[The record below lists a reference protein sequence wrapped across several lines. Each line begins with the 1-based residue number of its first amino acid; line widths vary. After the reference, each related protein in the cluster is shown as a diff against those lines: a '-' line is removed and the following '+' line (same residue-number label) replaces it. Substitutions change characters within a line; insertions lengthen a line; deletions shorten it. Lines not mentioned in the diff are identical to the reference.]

1 MRSLAELPRAR
12 AVLLDVAPR
21 ALLAMAGDRLPGR
34 IPDALRRFRYGA
46 GVCKADFAL
55 SGPVP
60 WASEAARRAGTLHL
74 GGTFAEIA
82 AAEAEVAAGRHPA
95 APYVLVTQ
103 PAVADPTRS
112 PAGTHT
118 LWAYCHVPAGSTVD
132 MTARIEAQIER
143 FAPGF
148 RDLIL
153 ARHVRTAADEEAAN
167 PNYVGGDIAAGMQ
180 TVWQTVARPVP
191 RWNPYRTPL
200 PRRVPVLVVH
210 PAAARRARPVRRT
223 GRADRA
229 ARRLRHPA
237 AARCQPGPAQ
247 PGRHGRGT
255 AVTASRTARLPGHR
269 LTAPRLTALLL
280 AGLIVLLTGVV
291 VAQSVTRHHTG
302 SHRTAAE
309 GTALVLA
316 LWAVAAVGL
325 VVAWHQRANPIG
337 WLLLAM
343 PVLLLLTFASDSY
356 DQAYRLGQHALPV
369 LGPAALVMAQLFFV
383 PFIAL
388 PLIIWLFPDGRPPPG
403 RWRFVFWACP
413 VLLVPALV
421 SILVLTGEA
430 LAAPHLRTLADGE
443 LPRVENTPPLAGI
456 LSLIFFGSLLISWLC
471 ALAYQIASWRRS
483 TGERRQQLKWLMS
496 GAAIC
501 GLSAAA
507 SFASTAAL
515 WEVLLLG
522 IVALPVSI
530 GIGILKYRLYDID
543 RIISRTLAYA
553 LVTGLLVGVYAGLVL
568 LATEV
573 LGFTSSVAVA
583 AATLAAAALFNP
595 VRRRVQRVVDRRFN
609 RARYDADAAVAAFAA
624 RTSGAVALDELRA
637 DLLGVIGHALEP
649 AHQALWLSRDER

>member
-1 MRSLAELPRAR
+1 
-12 AVLLDVAPR
+12 
-21 ALLAMAGDRLPGR
+21 
-34 IPDALRRFRYGA
+34 
-46 GVCKADFAL
+46 
-55 SGPVP
+55 
-60 WASEAARRAGTLHL
+60 
-74 GGTFAEIA
+74 
-82 AAEAEVAAGRHPA
+82 
-95 APYVLVTQ
+95 
-103 PAVADPTRS
+103 
-112 PAGTHT
+112 
-118 LWAYCHVPAGSTVD
+118 
-132 MTARIEAQIER
+132 MTAS
-143 FAPGF
+143 
-148 RDLIL
+148 
-153 ARHVRTAADEEAAN
+153 
-167 PNYVGGDIAAGMQ
+167 
-180 TVWQTVARPVP
+180 
-191 RWNPYRTPL
+191 
-200 PRRVPVLVVH
+200 
-210 PAAARRARPVRRT
+210 
-223 GRADRA
+223 RA
-229 ARRLRHPA
+229 ARP
-237 AARCQPGPAQ
+237 
-247 PGRHGRGT
+247 PGR
-255 AVTASRTARLPGHR
+255 R
-269 LTAPRLTALLL
+269 LTSPRLTALLL
-280 AGLIVLLTGVV
+280 AGLILLLTGVV
-291 VAQSVTRHHTG
+291 VAQSVTQQHTG

-309 GTALVLA
+309 GTALILA
-316 LWAVAAVGL
+316 LWAIAAVGL

-343 PVLLLLTFASDSY
+343 PASLLLTFASDAY
-356 DQAYRLGQHALPV
+356 DQAYQPGRHALPV
-369 LGPAALVMAQLFFV
+369 LGPAALIMAQLFFF

-403 RWRFVFWACP
+403 WWRFVFWACP

-443 LPRVENTPPLAGI
+443 LPRVENTPPLATI
-456 LSLIFFGSLLISWLC
+456 LSLIFFASLLISWLC

-501 GLSAAA
+501 GISAAA

-568 LATEV
+568 LATGV

-583 AATLAAAALFNP
+583 GATLAAAALFNP
-595 VRRRVQRVVDRRFN
+595 VRRRVQHVVDRRFN

-649 AHQALWLSRDER
+649 AHQALWLSEDER